1 MSQQYKG
8 KETSKAREADQEEAQ
23 AERLSPRQDA
33 YLRASKE
40 IVVKFIET
48 GRLGT
53 AGFQETFGLI
63 YRAVRDTV
71 EGKQ

>member
-1 MSQQYKG
+1 MSQQRREKEREKG
-8 KETSKAREADQEEAQ
+8 PQDDP

-33 YLRASKE
+33 YLKASKE

-48 GRLGT
+48 GRLGP
-53 AGFQETFGLI
+53 ANFQETFGLI

-71 EGKQ
+71 EEKD